1 MHEVAESWPIRSALR
16 RPTLS
21 AVLPA
26 TTRSDPNKMSYKL
39 TIHEPSALVISK
51 SLRMSENATLTTATS
66 NMTTANEIAQT
77 AKTAK
82 TDHGSPRP
90 SGDMQLPDSAG
101 TSLTQSGVSGGTAA
115 LCR

>member
-1 MHEVAESWPIRSALR
+1 MHEVAESWPIRSAFR

-51 SLRMSENATLTTATS
+51 SLRMSGNATLTTATS

-77 AKTAK
+77 AKTG
-82 TDHGSPRP
+82 HGSPRP

-101 TSLTQSGVSGGTAA
+101 KSLTQSGVSGGTAA